1 MFWYEEEVRQ
11 LENKKIETKSDKIRV
26 VFYGSSSFTLWK
38 NINKDFPNFDVI
50 NQAFGGSTLAACCW
64 FFERVIPRCNPDIII
79 IYAGDNDLGDRRHPE
94 EVFLNF
100 QNMMRL
106 IDKHCGNIPVAYVS
120 IKNSISRLH
129 IFDSIKF
136 TNKIIKEDIAKNHP
150 NCTYLEINEA
160 MFVKGAIDASLYEPD
175 GLHLSNKGYRLWK
188 NKINELFLNK
198 YIPNT
203 KK

>member
-1 MFWYEEEVRQ
+1 MFWYEEEIKR
-11 LENKKIETKSDKIRV
+11 LENKIIEPKSDKLRL
-26 VFYGSSSFTLWK
+26 VFYGSSSLTLWNK
-38 NINKDFPNFDVI
+38 IQKDFPPFDVI

-100 QNMMRL
+100 QNMMQL
-106 IDKHCGNIPVAYVS
+106 IDKHCGNIPVGFIS
-120 IKNSISRLH
+120 IKNSIARLN

-136 TNKIIKEDIAKNHP
+136 TNKIIKQEIEKNYP

-160 MFVKGAIDASLYEPD
+160 MFVKDAIDTRLFEAD
-175 GLHLSNKGYRLWK
+175 DLHLSKKGYELWK
-188 NKINELFLNK
+188 NKINELFLNQFLS
-198 YIPNT
+198 NH
-203 KK
+203 

>member
-1 MFWYEEEVRQ
+1 MFWYEEEIKR
-11 LENKKIETKSDKIRV
+11 LENKIIEPKSDKLRL
-26 VFYGSSSFTLWK
+26 VFYGSSSLTLWNK
-38 NINKDFPNFDVI
+38 IQKDFPTFDVI

-100 QNMMRL
+100 QNMMQL
-106 IDKHCGNIPVAYVS
+106 IDKHCGNIPVGFIS
-120 IKNSISRLH
+120 IKNSIARLN

-136 TNKIIKEDIAKNHP
+136 TNKIIKQEIEKNYP

-160 MFVKGAIDASLYEPD
+160 MFVKDAIDTRLFEAD
-175 GLHLSNKGYRLWK
+175 GLHLSKKGYELWK
-188 NKINELFLNK
+188 NKINELFLNQFLS
-198 YIPNT
+198 NH
-203 KK
+203 